1 MFHLFRE
8 IKNDFKYQIKIH
20 AIEIVIRFK
29 NSILNLEMN

>member
-1 MFHLFRE
+1 MLHLFRE

-20 AIEIVIRFK
+20 AIKIEIRFK